1 MYYELPCYDS
11 HKSFYG
17 KAHVLERDGEK
28 RLISYNTTV
37 CKLDKNGNFVRLWGG
52 YSATTMRH
60 VYNFCRHF
68 GKTGGGKDW
77 WIRQEVERG

>member
-11 HKSFYG
+11 RKSFYG

-37 CKLDKNGNFVRLWGG
+37 CKLDKNGRFVRLWGG

-60 VYNFCRHF
+60 INSFLMF
-68 GKTGGGKDW
+68 TGTPGGGKNW
-77 WIRQEVERG
+77 WDRQEVQRG